1 MNNRLPTTRR
11 FRSLA
16 VVFLASAAT
25 AVAHTAAAGAPADAA
40 PVSRVVGILVA
51 IGMFLVL
58 EPLVLYLTFK
68 RWFHHPNAPMPS
80 PERFFHAAIYSF
92 GAMIVTGSI
101 LTRFFSGV
109 DMSNTPISRFW
120 GYNNICVVFD
130 SPPSTYICPVYWFF
144 IGYLL
149 VRYAIEDTKRLVAL
163 SSTSVIEKR
172 LGYSVN
178 VALVLVAAFFSLCLA
193 IRPEDDMYGHTLP
206 FVALLIVLPLT
217 SVMHCWVRRGRTT
230 LHVSFV
236 SVYMGLSIVKACF
249 NIYGLSTGTPVLVK
263 FAQPVDL
270 AWTLCAIA
278 APFLIPP
285 PIEQEQAAPAM
296 TGSTK
301 AFA

>member
-1 MNNRLPTTRR
+1 MTKRLL
-11 FRSLA
+11 SLA
-16 VVFLASAAT
+16 VVFLASASL
-25 AVAHTAAAGAPADAA
+25 AVAHTAAAGAAPVDGA

-58 EPLVLYLTFK
+58 QPLVLYLTFR
-68 RWFHHPNAPMPS
+68 RWFHNPNLPLPS